1 MENSQFEI
9 YHNGYLLYFDG
20 CELINARHE
29 ENPSQVSFGDDWFV
43 DESGERIEI
52 EVHEDQPHPYDNGNR
67 TLYARI
73 FIEGRQVKKLEIFEY
88 PNGTLY
94 IEPQEDY

>member
-1 MENSQFEI
+1 MENAQFEI
-9 YHNGYLLYFDG
+9 YYNGYFLCFDG
-20 CELINARHE
+20 CELTNARHE

-52 EVHEDQPHPYDNGNR
+52 EVHEDQQHPYDNENR